1 MITKDGRDT
10 AIENLTA
17 DNYIVPKGE
26 EKYYHAVIEVRQFDP
41 KTGKRLST
49 PRVQKFGKKAF
60 ETYVQASLRKQ
71 GYTITILHDPNAW
84 VKEQAE
90 KAAAAKAEREAA
102 EAKAQQEKFDAAVA
116 AAVEKALAERDA
128 KDAKAAEIAAKE
140 KAEREAA
147 EAKAAAE
154 EAERAK
160 AEAKAKE
167 EAAAQV
173 GEQAEKKGPGR
184 PKKEE

>member
-60 ETYVQASLRKQ
+60 ETHVQSSLRKQ

-90 KAAAAKAEREAA
+90 KAAAAKAEQAKA

-128 KDAKAAEIAAKE
+128 KDAKAAKTKTDAPDYSKNNPEYAN
-140 KAEREAA
+140 
-147 EAKAAAE
+147 
-154 EAERAK
+154 
-160 AEAKAKE
+160 
-167 EAAAQV
+167 
-173 GEQAEKKGPGR
+173 EKKAGPGR

>member
-1 MITKDGRDT
+1 MLMNKSPPMFNKKTVVMITKDGRDT

-60 ETYVQASLRKQ
+60 ETHVQASLRKQ

-84 VKEQAE
+84 VKEQAA
-90 KAAAAKAEREAA
+90 KAEQAKAEAEAAKAKAEQER
-102 EAKAQQEKFDAAVA
+102 FDAAVA
-116 AAVEKALAERDA
+116 AAV
-128 KDAKAAEIAAKE
+128 AKE
-140 KAEREAA
+140 L
-147 EAKAAAE
+147 AKM
-154 EAERAK
+154 
-160 AEAKAKE
+160 
-167 EAAAQV
+167 
-173 GEQAEKKGPGR
+173 EKKPGR
-184 PKKEE
+184 PAKESEK

>member
-26 EKYYHAVIEVRQFDP
+26 EKYYHAVIEVRQFDQR
-41 KTGKRLST
+41 TGKRLST

-60 ETYVQASLRKQ
+60 ETHVQSSLRKQ

-90 KAAAAKAEREAA
+90 KAAAAKAEQAKA

-128 KDAKAAEIAAKE
+128 KDAKAA
-140 KAEREAA
+140 
-147 EAKAAAE
+147 AE

-167 EAAAQV
+167 EAAAQA
-173 GEQAEKKGPGR
+173 GEQTEKKAGPGR
-184 PKKEE
+184 PKKEDNNL